1 MCKVIRWHLGG
12 GCLLE
17 RDCVQEIN
25 ARIFKLPNG
34 KKVASEAKLWA
45 ANDYDFFFVRTRTS
59 EF

>member
-1 MCKVIRWHLGG
+1 M
-12 GCLLE
+12 E

-34 KKVASEAKLWA
+34 EKIASEAELWA
-45 ANDYDFFFVRTRTS
+45 ANDYGFFFVRTRTS